1 MAAATMTS
9 IGQLTVPKGLR
20 DRLGLKPGDKIEFIS
35 MLVRTDDG
43 TTC

>member
-9 IGQLTVPKGLR
+9 IGQLTVPKGIR
-20 DRLGLKPGDKIEFIS
+20 DRLGLKPGDEIEFMS
-35 MLVRTDDG
+35 TLVRTDGG